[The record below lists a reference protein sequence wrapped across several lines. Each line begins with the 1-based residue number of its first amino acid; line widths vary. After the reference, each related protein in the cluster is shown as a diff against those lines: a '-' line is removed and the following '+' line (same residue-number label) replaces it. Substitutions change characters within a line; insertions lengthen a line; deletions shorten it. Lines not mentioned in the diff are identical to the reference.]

1 VKLKIRRLW
10 VCLFPICAMA
20 CAIVT
25 LAISPSHA
33 QGGNGSFDVFL
44 NSTMSSGS
52 AGLYF
57 VDARTGLSNIA
68 VTNGT
73 HHTLLETGVLFQE
86 NETGAIKIA
95 YPDGRIELYPAIQ
108 PPDPKAAVN
117 WIVSTD
123 RKRIAWSV
131 SKMSGTSTLSDLYTA
146 LSDGSDKK
154 LVLHTSSTKNLI
166 VVPLLITNDG
176 TSVFYSRQIGTPGI
190 YQLFPVAGDAFQ
202 LDVASGRA
210 TQLPDQARC
219 ACAVAFSPDGRLFAR
234 LETTAGNGFGLRVW
248 DLSIKV
254 STPIQPSQLPHT
266 QAGYLILSHDGA
278 LAMYT
283 SARGV
288 PPAKGVP
295 PERYA
300 LVLVDV
306 VQREQRLMTEALP
319 NNLRA
324 VEFESD
330 NSAVLVVGV
339 DKDGTYKLSL
349 KDKTLLAVSAY
360 TYLGTITG

>member
-202 LDVASGRA
+202 LDVASGWQAVRA
-210 TQLPDQARC
+210 VGNDRGQWFWLACLGLVDQGKHAHPTVAASAYPGWLPDPVARRCPGDVHVGARSPAREGC
-219 ACAVAFSPDGRLFAR
+219 AA
-234 LETTAGNGFGLRVW
+234 
-248 DLSIKV
+248 
-254 STPIQPSQLPHT
+254 
-266 QAGYLILSHDGA
+266 GA
-278 LAMYT
+278 LCSGIGRCGAART
-283 SARGV
+283 ASDDGSA
-288 PPAKGVP
+288 A
-295 PERYA
+295 
-300 LVLVDV
+300 
-306 VQREQRLMTEALP
+306 Q
-319 NNLRA
+319 
-324 VEFESD
+324 
-330 NSAVLVVGV
+330 
-339 DKDGTYKLSL
+339 
-349 KDKTLLAVSAY
+349 
-360 TYLGTITG
+360 

>member
-1 VKLKIRRLW
+1 MKLQTRWLW
-10 VCLFPICAMA
+10 LWLLPICAT
-20 CAIVT
+20 VT
-25 LAISPSHA
+25 LAINPANA
-33 QGGNGSFDVFL
+33 QDGSGSFDVFL
-44 NSTMSSGS
+44 NSTMNKGQP
-52 AGLYF
+52 GLFF
-57 VDARTGLSNIA
+57 VDAHTGLSNIA

-73 HHTLLETGVLFQE
+73 RHTLLETGVLFQE
-86 NETGAIKIA
+86 NETGAIKVA
-95 YPDGRIELYPAIQ
+95 YPDGRVALHPAIQ

-117 WIVSTD
+117 WIVSAD
-123 RKRIAWSV
+123 RKRIAWSM
-131 SKMSGTSTLSDLYTA
+131 SQISGTSLLSDLYIA

-166 VVPLLITNDG
+166 VFPLLITNDG
-176 TSVFYSRQIGTPGI
+176 ATVFYSRQAGTPGN
-190 YQLFPVAGDAFQ
+190 YQLFPVAGDVFQ

-210 TQLPDQARC
+210 TQLPDEARC
-219 ACAVAFSPDGRLFAR
+219 SCAVALSPDGRLFAR
-234 LETTAGNGFGLRVW
+234 LETTAGKGFGLRVW

-254 STPIQPSQLPHT
+254 NTPIQPSQLPHT
-266 QAGYLILSHDGA
+266 QAGYLILSRDGS

-306 VQREQRLMTEALP
+306 AQHEQRLMTEALP

-324 VEFESD
+324 VEFEPD

-349 KDKTLLAVSAY
+349 KDRTLLAVSAY